1 MGFNSEFK
9 GLMHLKF
16 MNEHSICQ
24 AVERKLYTVI
34 VNATLQRKLDDIL
47 SGRVLRYKTQ
57 MTHEFQ

>member
-1 MGFNSEFK
+1 
-9 GLMHLKF
+9 MHLKF